1 MDKRKDRRIKKRLM
15 AKINDHSSILVD
27 ISRNG
32 FKFSTAA
39 IPKNR
44 NVNITLQVNNQTFN
58 LKGYTRWISQKVTT
72 QQLYEIG
79 VTIEEASQEYYQF
92 LDQLLPQQPKTRVES

>member
-1 MDKRKDRRIKKRLM
+1 
-15 AKINDHSSILVD
+15 VD
-27 ISRNG
+27 
-32 FKFSTAA
+32 
-39 IPKNR
+39 
-44 NVNITLQVNNQTFN
+44 ITLQLNNQTFN

-92 LDQLLPQQPKTRVES
+92 LDQLLPQQPKARVES